1 MKGVIIRK
9 AKIISEDERRKII
22 SVLNGEL
29 GVRDIHI
36 LEMKKEDILG
46 NHWHLY
52 PEIMYVM
59 KGKCHYWLKHILTG
73 EEEELDIEEGD
84 IMIKT
89 GFIVHTC
96 RASEDCI
103 LIDGST
109 ETWIDEDFNHIK
121 EVLIK
126 SEGLKMEEQEEIP
139 QEVPEE
145 IPEEPVEDVPE
156 EKDEPEQEAEEEEPE
171 ETPVEPEEEI
181 KDE

>member
-9 AKIISEDERRKII
+9 AKIMHEDERRKITSI
-22 SVLNGEL
+22 MNGEL

-36 LEMKKEDILG
+36 LEMKKGEVILG

-73 EEEELDIEEGD
+73 ETEEVDIEEGD

-96 RASEDCI
+96 TCSEDTI
-103 LIDGST
+103 LIDGCT
-109 ETWIDEDFNHIK
+109 ETWIGEDYNHIK
-121 EVLIK
+121 EI
-126 SEGLKMEEQEEIP
+126 LK
-139 QEVPEE
+139 
-145 IPEEPVEDVPE
+145 
-156 EKDEPEQEAEEEEPE
+156 
-171 ETPVEPEEEI
+171 
-181 KDE
+181 